1 VIVLTLL
8 FVACGEET
16 ADNPAVPHPASDP
29 ASALREGSVQNVLLI
44 SIDTLRADRLE
55 TFGYDRP
62 TSPNLA
68 AFARRSV
75 VFENARAQAPQTAPS
90 HASLFTSQYPSAHRI
105 VNVHGDAPLVHLLP
119 EKAITLA
126 EVLSA
131 AGVETGAFVS
141 GGNLTQK
148 MAMDRGFDT
157 WDEQLDDVSD
167 RIDAL
172 MGWMLAPDRGA
183 FFAVLHTYQVHAPY
197 IPPAD
202 LYEEFVDPNYEGP
215 LRARLTNYLGM
226 SMQETW
232 AAAVGPEYWEGM
244 LEYDEEDV
252 GFLSDLYDAEIRYV
266 DQQFRRLFRAIYDNQ
281 ELLANTAIIVLS
293 DHGEEFREHGKYQH
307 DQVFEELLHV
317 PLIVRLPPALEKSGM
332 VGRVST
338 PVELLDVAPT
348 VTELM
353 GVDDSEAGWTGRS
366 LVPLLEDADLLPSQ
380 WELRPTFSELVVD
393 PGPKY
398 SRVVVF
404 RGWKYIHTW
413 QSNIDVTWE
422 WLFHLQE
429 DPLEKINLI
438 HSEDPEAVR
447 ALAGLRELLRTHSLA
462 TKAKAEALGPAGA
475 VEMDA
480 DMERLMRQL
489 GYIR

>member
-1 VIVLTLL
+1 MLL
-8 FVACGEET
+8 LAACGEGAT
-16 ADNPAVPHPASDP
+16 DR
-29 ASALREGSVQNVLLI
+29 SAAPDSAPESAPSFLEGSVRNVLLI

-55 TFGYDRP
+55 AFGYDRP

-90 HASLFTSQYPSAHRI
+90 HASLFTSQYPGAHRI
-105 VNVHGDAPLVHLLP
+105 VNVHGEAPLVHLLP
-119 EKAITLA
+119 EKATTLA

-141 GGNLTQK
+141 GGNLTRK

-172 MGWMLAPDRGA
+172 MEWMLSPERGA

-202 LYEEFVDPNYEGP
+202 LYPEFVDPNYEGP
-215 LRARLTNYLGM
+215 LRARLTSYLGM

-232 AAAVGPEYWEGM
+232 AAAVGPKYWEGM
-244 LEYDEEDV
+244 LDYDDDDV

-266 DQQFRRLFRAIYDNQ
+266 DQQFRRLFRAINANP
-281 ELLANTAIIVLS
+281 ELLSTTAIVVLS

-317 PLIVRLPPALEKSGM
+317 PLIVRLPPALEEAGA

-348 VTELM
+348 VAELM
-353 GVDDSEAGWTGRS
+353 GADDSQAGWTGRS
-366 LVPLLEDADLLPSQ
+366 LVPLLEDADSLPSQ

-398 SRVVVF
+398 SRAVVF

-422 WLFHLQE
+422 WLFHLEE
-429 DPLEKINLI
+429 DPLEKTNLI
-438 HSEDPEAVR
+438 HSKESEAVR
-447 ALAGLRELLRTHSLA
+447 ALAGLRELLKAHSLQ
-462 TKAKAEALGPAGA
+462 TKAKAEELGPAGA